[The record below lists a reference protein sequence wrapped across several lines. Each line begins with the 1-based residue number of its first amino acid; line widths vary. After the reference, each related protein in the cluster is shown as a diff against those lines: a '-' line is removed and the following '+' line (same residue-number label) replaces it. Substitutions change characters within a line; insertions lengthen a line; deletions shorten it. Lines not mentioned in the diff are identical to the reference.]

1 MLMESAIRCDRVTPL
16 KRDRYLEPELEP
28 EPEQKRLKSEQE
40 PKLTSDSN
48 ESDSDESDSDESD
61 DDSLEKQVKS
71 EQEPKLTSDSDE
83 SDSDESDDDSLEKR
97 VKSEQEPK
105 LTSETNEY
113 DSDEAREEADKVYRE
128 KKRGLSP
135 YDAIP
140 RPPKSQLCSRNFVRL
155 LVITEHYVPVLQRLS
170 KLALDHYEKVSGASF
185 EFHGIV
191 KCNYDFNDFNY
202 RPGVCQIINYY
213 ITFGAK
219 AKGHPAVKLFRAKV
233 SEDQLNKDKE
243 PSVEECYIYHG

>member
-61 DDSLEKQVKS
+61 SDSLEKQVKS
-71 EQEPKLTSDSDE
+71 EQESKLT

-97 VKSEQEPK
+97 VKLEQEK
-105 LTSETNEY
+105 
-113 DSDEAREEADKVYRE
+113 AREEADKVYRE
-128 KKRGLSP
+128 KCRGLSP

-140 RPPKSQLCSRNFVRL
+140 RPQKSQLCSTSYNRL
-155 LVITEHYVPVLQRLS
+155 LVITEDYLHVLQRLS
-170 KLALDHYEKVSGASF
+170 KLALDYYKKVSGASF

-191 KCNYDFNDFNY
+191 KCNYNFDSRPFYRKINLIKIKSLLLKSVISTMHDNHGHYMNLHMLWIWFCCVRKKKWGESKAWRDFW
-202 RPGVCQIINYY
+202 
-213 ITFGAK
+213 A
-219 AKGHPAVKLFRAKV
+219 
-233 SEDQLNKDKE
+233 
-243 PSVEECYIYHG
+243 

>member
-1 MLMESAIRCDRVTPL
+1 MCWFRVRETFPAFLPCCIMLMESAIRCDRVTPL

-28 EPEQKRLKSEQE
+28 EQKRLKSEQE

-48 ESDSDESDSDESD
+48 ESDSDESD
-61 DDSLEKQVKS
+61 DDSLEKRVKS

-128 KKRGLSP
+128 KKRGLS
-135 YDAIP
+135 
-140 RPPKSQLCSRNFVRL
+140 
-155 LVITEHYVPVLQRLS
+155 
-170 KLALDHYEKVSGASF
+170 VS
-185 EFHGIV
+185 I
-191 KCNYDFNDFNY
+191 YLFN
-202 RPGVCQIINYY
+202 
-213 ITFGAK
+213 
-219 AKGHPAVKLFRAKV
+219 
-233 SEDQLNKDKE
+233 
-243 PSVEECYIYHG
+243 